1 MIANNPEFV
10 RSANGENP
18 IKVYFY
24 GKPQNPLQ
32 RATIEGLNSY
42 MRKQGVDIQD
52 KPTKDTK
59 LIITPVEMDR
69 DIPVQDLALLRHGKD
84 VDRYQVKVICIATLE
99 HIPGDISEIDP
110 EHLGRVLDIPNRNS
124 RDLVDLARSRGL
136 SPIIARAYSQI
147 PRAGCTSALIVGGNE
162 NSGDIES
169 AYLIGLEQSHPRIDT
184 NGGFYAD
191 LYGKLEQQARAEM
204 VIANKESRELVL
216 PWDIWLKSTSPQ
228 EIIKA
233 GQQMRE
239 LGMYPPQFPY
249 GSFIGEIKKQFYKRF
264 LELTGLS
271 FGNTSK
277 RAEGEET
284 QYGGKFWM
292 SKSGAKKDAL
302 EPTEVYLGAGLIPGT
317 SIMERIPVKGLKQPG
332 RMSVDA
338 IEAEKIYEA
347 FGEVNVTAHGHFW
360 LKDPK
365 SNRPLEQFSG
375 YREIAGTFV
384 VCTDAQH
391 SCGSKDL
398 GRVTVDAIS
407 QSPDPSRTSVLQK
420 RHGVNSLGENYEE
433 MFDRIKTLRDK
444 DLMTLEI
451 PQD

>member
-1 MIANNPEFV
+1 MISNNPESV

-24 GKPQNPLQ
+24 GKPQNQLQ

-42 MRKQGVDIQD
+42 MQKQGVDIQD
-52 KPTKDTK
+52 KPTKETK

-69 DIPVQDLALLRHGKD
+69 DIPVQNLVLLRHGKD
-84 VDRYQVKVICIATLE
+84 VERYQVKVISIATLDS
-99 HIPGDISEIDP
+99 IPNDISEIDP
-110 EHLGRVLDIPNRNS
+110 EHLGRVLDTPNRNP

-136 SPIIARAYSQI
+136 SPVIARAYPQI
-147 PRAGCTSALIVGGNE
+147 PRAGCTSALIIGGDE
-162 NSGDIES
+162 NSRNIES

-191 LYGKLEQQARAEM
+191 LYGKLEKQARAEM
-204 VIANKESRELVL
+204 VIANKESREVVL
-216 PWDIWLKSTSPQ
+216 PWDVWLRSTSPQ

-277 RAEGEET
+277 RAEGEEA
-284 QYGGKFWM
+284 QYGKFWM

-302 EPTEVYLGAGLIPGT
+302 EPTEVYLAAGLMDGT
-317 SIMERIPVKGLKQPG
+317 STMERIPVEGLNQSG

-338 IEAEKIYEA
+338 IESKYIYDA
-347 FGEVNVTAHGHFW
+347 FGEVSVTAHGHFW

-365 SNRPLEQFSG
+365 TNRPVEQFSG
-375 YREIAGTFV
+375 CREIAGTLV
-384 VCTDAQH
+384 VCTEEQY

-420 RHGVNSLGENYEE
+420 RHGVNSLGKNYKE
-433 MFDRIKTLRDK
+433 MFERIKTLRDK